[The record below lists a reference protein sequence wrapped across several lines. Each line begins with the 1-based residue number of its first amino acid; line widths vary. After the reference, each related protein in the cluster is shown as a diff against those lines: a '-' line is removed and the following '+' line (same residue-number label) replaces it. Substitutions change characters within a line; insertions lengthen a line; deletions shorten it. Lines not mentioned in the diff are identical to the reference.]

1 MNSCKGLFLRA
12 IGVIQI
18 LALSGC
24 YVNTAPNST
33 EFHMSDADAK
43 AAQWNAM
50 QTKAMDRQ
58 SERQDQ
64 LLKKDGL
71 RDEAEVRSWE
81 KNITKPSTTV
91 IAPTRSYFP

>member
-1 MNSCKGLFLRA
+1 MKSNIRHSL
-12 IGVIQI
+12 VIFST
-18 LALSGC
+18 LLLLTLNGC
-24 YVNTAPNST
+24 YVNTAPNSG
-33 EFHMSDADAK
+33 EFHMSDADTK

-81 KNITKPSTTV
+81 RNITKPNTTLLNPSRYY
-91 IAPTRSYFP
+91 IP